1 VLKIIRVVGTSMEPS
16 YRSGDYVLVGAA
28 RWLFRIRAG
37 DVVVYEHPRLGV
49 LIKRVLGKDRGRRE
63 YAVAGTHAES
73 TAADSL
79 GPAAF
84 SSVIGRVLLRIPR
97 PRS

>member
-1 VLKIIRVVGTSMEPS
+1 VIKIIRVVGASMEPS

-49 LIKRVLGKDRGRRE
+49 LIKRVLAKDRQRRE
-63 YAVAGTHAES
+63 YTVAGTHAES
-73 TAADSL
+73 TDPDSL

-84 SSVIGRVLLRIPR
+84 SSVIGRVLLRIAR
-97 PRS
+97 PRG